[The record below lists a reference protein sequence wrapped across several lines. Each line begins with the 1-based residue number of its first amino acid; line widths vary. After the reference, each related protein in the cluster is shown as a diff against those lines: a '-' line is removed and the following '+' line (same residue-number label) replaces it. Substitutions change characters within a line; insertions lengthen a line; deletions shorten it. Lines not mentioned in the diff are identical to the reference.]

1 MVGSCYDYSLTLWDD
16 MTSQDYLFM
25 KGVNYMK
32 HEMGSVCFIT
42 NWWLWSPWPSVADPP
57 LLFGPWNRLEYFYNS
72 LSKIQFGQ
80 QDNSSR
86 RLNAYGNVF
95 THLAISALWLATFLS
110 SSCFL
115 DNHRFKWFASF
126 EERYIYIRLHQN
138 IILSKLYSCINTH
151 KYILLQIWSVIWSK
165 LYLLQ
170 VNHI

>member
-1 MVGSCYDYSLTLWDD
+1 MIIRWLYE
-16 MTSQDYLFM
+16 MTWQVKIICSWKVLIIWNMKWAAFVSSQTGDCDHLDHQLQTRHFFLAPETDWSISTIHYL
-25 KGVNYMK
+25 K
-32 HEMGSVCFIT
+32 
-42 NWWLWSPWPSVADPP
+42 
-57 LLFGPWNRLEYFYNS
+57 
-72 LSKIQFGQ
+72 FGQ

-86 RLNAYGNVF
+86 RLNASGNVF

-170 VNHI
+170 VNHV